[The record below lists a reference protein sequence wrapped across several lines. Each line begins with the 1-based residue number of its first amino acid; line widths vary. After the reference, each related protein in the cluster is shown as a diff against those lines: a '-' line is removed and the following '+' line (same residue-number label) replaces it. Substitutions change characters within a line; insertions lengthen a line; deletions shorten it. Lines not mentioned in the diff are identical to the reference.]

1 MTTRRLAAILAAD
14 MVGYSR
20 LMGADEEGTLARV
33 QALRSEVIDPA
44 VVKSGGR
51 IVKSTG
57 DGILADFPSA
67 VEAVRCAIDMQTEM
81 RRHEEARQPEQRIEF
96 RIGIN
101 VGDVIATGDDIH
113 GDGVNVASR
122 LEALAE
128 PGGILVAANAH
139 AMAVGKVKCTFQD
152 AGEQRLKNIAE
163 PVRAYRVIQ
172 ASESERPALQL
183 PDKPSIAVL
192 PFQNMSGD
200 PEQEYFADGVVED
213 IITSLSRSGWLFVIA
228 RNSSFAY
235 KGTSPDVR
243 KVGRELGVRYVLEG
257 SIRRA
262 GGRVRI
268 NAQLIEAATGGHMW
282 AERFEDSYTD
292 IFELQDRITEHVVG
306 ALEPGL
312 QKAEIARATA
322 KPTESLDAYDLYLRA
337 LQQYHLLAR
346 SSNDAARLL
355 LRQAIAVDGRFG
367 LAKALAGACVA
378 QAVVHGWIAWGSA
391 EAVEGTALARSAI
404 ADAPDD
410 PTALHFAAFA
420 VSYLGH
426 DLDTAQAAI
435 DRALVLN
442 GNSAG
447 VLSMSGWLRS
457 YVGDFVTARDHF
469 TRAIRLS
476 PLDPL
481 LHVSQTG
488 LASSLSFGEPA
499 EPARALDL
507 IDRVLQG
514 APSNYVALQNR
525 IEALVIMGRIA
536 EAKDTARTLM
546 SFYPQTSISAWR
558 LRWPHR
564 PADVER
570 WVQIYRAAGIP
581 E

>member
-1 MTTRRLAAILAAD
+1 VTIRRLAAILAAD

-20 LMGADEEGTLARV
+20 LMGADEEGTLARLV
-33 QALRSEVIDPA
+33 EIRKAILDPA
-44 VVKSGGR
+44 VGRGGGR
-51 IVKSTG
+51 LVKTTG
-57 DGILADFPSA
+57 DGFLVEFPSA
-67 VEAVRCAIDMQTEM
+67 VEALRCALEIQEQVRDQEKEREPE
-81 RRHEEARQPEQRIEF
+81 RRFRF

-113 GDGVNVASR
+113 GDGVNVAAR

-139 AMAVGKVKCTFQD
+139 AMAVGRVKCTFED

-163 PVRAYRVIQ
+163 PVRAYRVMR
-172 ASESERPALQL
+172 ASEPERPTLQL
-183 PDKPSIAVL
+183 PDRPSIAVL
-192 PFQNMSGD
+192 PFANMSGD

-213 IITSLSRSGWLFVIA
+213 IITALSRSGWLFVIA

-235 KGTSPDVR
+235 KGTSPDIR

-268 NAQLIEAATGGHMW
+268 AAQLIETMTAGHVW
-282 AERFEDSYTD
+282 AERFEDNDTD
-292 IFELQDRITEHVVG
+292 LFALQDRITEQVIG

-337 LQQYHLLAR
+337 LQQFHLFTE
-346 SSNDAARLL
+346 SSNHAARLL
-355 LRQAIAVDGRFG
+355 LHRAITMDGRFG
-367 LAKALAGACVA
+367 LAKALAARCV
-378 QAVVHGWIAWGSA
+378 QHAVVRDWIALGSA
-391 EAVEGTALARSAI
+391 EAVEGAVLARSAI
-404 ADAPDD
+404 ADSPDD
-410 PTALHFAAFA
+410 PTVLRCGALALAH
-420 VSYLGH
+420 LEH
-426 DLDTAQAAI
+426 DLDAAQAAI

-442 GNSAG
+442 GDSAG
-447 VLSMSGWLRS
+447 VLGASGWVHNFL
-457 YVGDFVTARDHF
+457 GDFVTARDHF

-481 LHVSQTG
+481 LVLYRAG
-488 LASSLSFGEPA
+488 LAMALAFGEPA
-499 EPARALDL
+499 ELGQALDL
-507 IDRVLQG
+507 TDRVLQG
-514 APSNYVALQNR
+514 TPSNYPALQIR
-525 IEALVIMGRIA
+525 IETLVILGHLQ
-536 EAKDTARTLM
+536 EAQEAARTFM
-546 SFYPQTSISAWR
+546 SFYPQSSISAWR

-564 PADVER
+564 RAIVER
-570 WVQIYRAAGIP
+570 MVQLYRAAGIP

>member
-1 MTTRRLAAILAAD
+1 M
-14 MVGYSR
+14 
-20 LMGADEEGTLARV
+20 
-33 QALRSEVIDPA
+33 
-44 VVKSGGR
+44 
-51 IVKSTG
+51 
-57 DGILADFPSA
+57 
-67 VEAVRCAIDMQTEM
+67 
-81 RRHEEARQPEQRIEF
+81 
-96 RIGIN
+96 
-101 VGDVIATGDDIH
+101 
-113 GDGVNVASR
+113 
-122 LEALAE
+122 
-128 PGGILVAANAH
+128 
-139 AMAVGKVKCTFQD
+139 
-152 AGEQRLKNIAE
+152 
-163 PVRAYRVIQ
+163 
-172 ASESERPALQL
+172 
-183 PDKPSIAVL
+183 
-192 PFQNMSGD
+192 
-200 PEQEYFADGVVED
+200 VED
-213 IITSLSRSGWLFVIA
+213 IITCLSRSGWLFVIA

-235 KGTSPDVR
+235 KGISPDIR
-243 KVGRELGVRYVLEG
+243 KVGRELGVRYVLDG
-257 SIRRA
+257 SVRRA
-262 GGRVRI
+262 GSRARI
-268 NAQLIEAATGGHMW
+268 TAQLIDAITGGHVW
-282 AERFEDSYTD
+282 AERFEDNDTD
-292 IFELQDRITEHVVG
+292 LFALQDRITEHVVG

-355 LRQAIAVDGRFG
+355 LRQAIAVDSRFG

-378 QAVVHGWIAWGSA
+378 QATMHAWIAWGSA

-404 ADAPDD
+404 ADSPDD

-420 VSYLGH
+420 LSYLGH
-426 DLDTAQAAI
+426 DLDAAQAAI

-447 VLSMSGWLRS
+447 VLSVSGWLRS

-476 PLDPL
+476 PLDPF

-488 LASSLSFGEPA
+488 LASALSSGEPA

-507 IDRVLQG
+507 VDKVLQG
-514 APSNYVALQNR
+514 APNNYVALQGR

-564 PADVER
+564 PTLVEK
-570 WVQIYRAAGIP
+570 WVQIYRVAGIP